1 MLSAA
6 KHLRIVVVPAN
17 KLQRFFAPL
26 RFAQN
31 ERPPGFPRT
40 RKTPAFFWFSSRF
53 LVCLCFGIGSLRSGI
68 SFGALQNIDP
78 QPGYGE
84 VVQSLKP
91 LIEHELREKRIPSIA
106 VALVDDQHIVWA
118 EGFGLADPGRKGPA
132 TAGTVYRVG
141 SVSKLFTDIGI
152 MQLVERGKLNL
163 DTPVANY
170 ISDFHPKNPFDK
182 PITLRELMS
191 HRSGL
196 VREPPVGHYFDSHPA
211 DLAEVVHSLN
221 QTALVYP
228 PGTHTK
234 YSNAAITVVGYV
246 LQQVAGRPFAAALKH
261 AVLEPMGLRTSGFEP
276 TPELTRDLA
285 KAEIWT
291 YDGRFFPAPTF
302 QIGIFPA
309 GSLYTTV
316 TDLAQ
321 FESVLF
327 AGGRGP
333 GGPVI
338 GKAALDE
345 MWTPQFESPE
355 NPGQFGLG
363 FALGKLAGHRMVGHD
378 GAIYGF
384 ATTLDAL
391 PDDKLGAVAV
401 ATLDSSNAVTDH
413 IATEALRLMLAARA
427 HQPVPKIDLTRS
439 IDPALARREAGR
451 YGSGG
456 DAVDLKE
463 HEGHLLIGRAAG
475 GFEVEL
481 GSLGDKLVV
490 DDRLS
495 YGEPVDVFDHAI
507 QMGSKRLERVESP
520 HPASPPEDWKDLI
533 GEYGWDYDTL
543 YILEKDGH
551 LTALIEWYE
560 YAPLNQVSKDVFQFP
575 DYGLYDRERAT
586 FERDA
591 QGNVTEVK
599 IGWVEFKR
607 RAGGNISGGVFHVT
621 PLKPVG
627 DLRRDAL
634 AAKPP
639 HESGDFLRPDLVELI
654 KLDPTIKLD
663 IRYASTRNFLSTPMY
678 REARA
683 FMQRPAAE
691 AVVRASRKLHDLGYG
706 LLIHD
711 AYRPWYVTKMFWDAV
726 PGADHIFVA
735 DPSQG
740 SRHNR
745 GCAVDLTLYHLKT
758 GQEPPMVS
766 GYDEMT
772 ERAYPFYPGGTSL
785 ERWDRRLLRHAME
798 DEGFT
803 VYEDEWWH
811 FDYKDWKKYPILNV
825 DFEQVQGAG
834 RP

>member
-6 KHLRIVVVPAN
+6 KHPGSRRLRWQTI
-17 KLQRFFAPL
+17 LGFFALL
-26 RFAQN
+26 RFAQDDGHGRLVF
-31 ERPPGFPRT
+31 RPRLYQVRRCGLLLLL
-40 RKTPAFFWFSSRF
+40 FSVASVS
-53 LVCLCFGIGSLRSGI
+53 LLRSGA
-68 SFGALQNIDP
+68 SAAPPQNIEP
-78 QPGYGE
+78 QSGYSD
-84 VVQSLKP
+84 VVLSLRP
-91 LIEHELREKRIPSIA
+91 LIEHELGEKRIPSIA
-106 VALVDDQHIVWA
+106 VALIDDQQIVWA
-118 EGFGLADPGRKGPA
+118 EGFGLADPDRKLPA
-132 TAGTVYRVG
+132 TAETVYRVG

-152 MQLVERGKLNL
+152 MQLVEQGKLNL
-163 DTPVANY
+163 DAPVSSY
-170 ISDFHPKNPFDK
+170 VPDFHPHNPFDK

-196 VREPPVGHYFDSHPA
+196 VREPPVGHYFDSSPPGLA
-211 DLAEVVHSLN
+211 DVVHSLN
-221 QTALVYP
+221 QTTLVYP

-234 YSNAAITVVGYV
+234 YSNAGITVVGYA
-246 LQQVAGRPFAAALKH
+246 LQQTSGQSFASDLKQ
-261 AVLEPMGLRTSGFEP
+261 AVLEPMGLHSSGFEP

-285 KAEIWT
+285 KAQIWT

-316 TDLAQ
+316 EDLAR

-333 GGPVI
+333 GGQVI
-338 GKAALDE
+338 SKATLDA
-345 MWTPQFESPE
+345 MWTPQFSTPE
-355 NPGQFGLG
+355 HPGHFGLG
-363 FALGKLAGHRMVGHD
+363 FALGKLDGHRMVGHD

-413 IATEALRLMLAARA
+413 IATEALRLMLASRA
-427 HQPVPKIDLTRS
+427 HQSLPKIELTGPVDRAMALRS
-439 IDPALARREAGR
+439 AGH
-451 YGSGG
+451 YGSGA
-456 DAVDLKE
+456 DAVDLSE
-463 HEGHLLIGRAAG
+463 HEGRLMMQPASG
-475 GFEVEL
+475 GFQVEL
-481 GSLGDKLVV
+481 RSLGDKLVV

-495 YGEPVDVFDHAI
+495 YGDPVQVLDDAI
-507 QMGSKRLERVESP
+507 QLGSKKLNRVKRP
-520 HPASPPEDWKDLI
+520 RPAPPPNDWKDLI

-543 YILEKDGH
+543 YVLERDGR
-551 LTALIEWYE
+551 LTVLIEWYE

-586 FERDA
+586 FERA
-591 QGNVTEVK
+591 QGKVTGVR

-607 RAGGNISGGVFHVT
+607 RAGGNIAGGVFHVT
-621 PLKPVG
+621 PLKPV
-627 DLRRDAL
+627 DTLRRDAL
-634 AAKPP
+634 ASQPP
-639 HESGDFLRPDLVELI
+639 HETGDFLKPDLVELI
-654 KLDPTIKLD
+654 RVDPSIKLD

-691 AVVRASRKLHDLGYG
+691 AVVRASHKLHDLGYG

-711 AYRPWYVTKMFWDAV
+711 AYRPWYVTKMFWDSV
-726 PGADHIFVA
+726 PDADHVFVA
-735 DPSQG
+735 DPTQG

-745 GCAVDLTLYHLKT
+745 GCAVDLTLYDLQT

-785 ERWDRRLLRHAME
+785 ERWDRRLLRNTME
-798 DEGFT
+798 SEGFT
-803 VYEDEWWH
+803 VYEEEWWH
-811 FDYKDWKKYPILNV
+811 FDYKEWRKYPILNV
-825 DFEQVQGAG
+825 DFEQVH
-834 RP
+834 PK

>member
-1 MLSAA
+1 M
-6 KHLRIVVVPAN
+6 PASDKN
-17 KLQRFFAPL
+17 PEARRQRLEDKIGARRL
-26 RFAQN
+26 VLIS
-31 ERPPGFPRT
+31 GF
-40 RKTPAFFWFSSRF
+40 WF
-53 LVCLCFGIGSLRSGI
+53 LVCV
-68 SFGALQNIDP
+68 SFGFYPPLSVFSFAAPQNVGP
-78 QPGYGE
+78 QPGFAE
-84 VVQSLKP
+84 VVQSLRP
-91 LIEHELREKRIPSIA
+91 LIEHELEDKRIPSIA
-106 VALVDDQHIVWA
+106 VALVDDQRIVWA
-118 EGFGLADPGRKGPA
+118 EGFGWSDPGRKAPA
-132 TAGTVYRVG
+132 RAGTVYRVG

-163 DTPVANY
+163 DAPVASY
-170 ISDFHPKNPFDK
+170 IPDFHPHNPFNK

-196 VREPPVGHYFDSHPA
+196 VREPPEGHYFDSHPPG
-211 DLAEVVHSLN
+211 LAEVVHSLN

-228 PGTHTK
+228 PGAHTK
-234 YSNAAITVVGYV
+234 YSNVGITVVGYV
-246 LQQVAGRPFAAALKH
+246 LQQVSGQPFAAALKQ
-261 AVLEPMGLRTSGFEP
+261 AVLDPMGLHASGFEP

-285 KAEIWT
+285 TAEIWT

-327 AGGRGP
+327 ASGRGP
-333 GGPVI
+333 GGQVI
-338 GKAALDE
+338 GKSTLDQ
-345 MWTPQFESPE
+345 MWTPQFSSPE
-355 NPGQFGLG
+355 NPGRFGLG
-363 FALGKLAGHRMVGHD
+363 FALGKLDGHRLVGHD

-391 PDDKLGAVAV
+391 PDDKLGVVAV

-413 IATEALRLMLAARA
+413 IATEALRLMLASRA
-427 HQPVPKIDLTRS
+427 HQALPKIEITNPVE
-439 IDPALARREAGR
+439 PALARKLAGR
-451 YGSGG
+451 YGEGG
-456 DAVDLKE
+456 DAMDLKE
-463 HEGHLLIGRAAG
+463 HEGRLLMQPAAG

-481 GSLGDKLVV
+481 RARGTNLVV
-490 DDRLS
+490 DDRLD
-495 YGEPVDVFDHAI
+495 YGTPVTVLDRAV
-507 QMGSKRLERVESP
+507 QVGSKRLGRVESP
-520 HPASPPEDWKDLI
+520 HPAPPPEDWNDLI

-543 YILEKDGH
+543 YILEKDGQ

-560 YAPLNQVSKDVFQFP
+560 YAPLIQVSKDVFEFR

-591 QGNVTEVK
+591 QGNVTGVK

-607 RAGGNISGGVFHVT
+607 REGGNIAGGVFHVT
-621 PLKPVG
+621 PLKPVD

-634 AAKPP
+634 AAQPP
-639 HESGDFLRPDLVELI
+639 HESGNFLRPDLVELV
-654 KLDPTIKLD
+654 KVDSTIKLD

-678 REARA
+678 RQARA

-691 AVVRASRKLHDLGYG
+691 AVARASDKLHDLGYG

-726 PGADHIFVA
+726 PDADHIFVA
-735 DPSQG
+735 DPTQG

-745 GCAVDLTLYHLKT
+745 GCAVDLTLYDLKT
-758 GQEPPMVS
+758 GDEPPMVS

-772 ERAYPFYPGGTSL
+772 ERAYPFYPGGTSV
-785 ERWDRRLLRHAME
+785 ERWDRALLRHAME
-798 DEGFT
+798 NEGFT

-811 FDYKDWKKYPILNV
+811 FDYKDWRKYPILNV
-825 DFEQVQGAG
+825 DFERVQGG
-834 RP
+834 Q

>member
-1 MLSAA
+1 MPASDQKPETRQRLENKIGIRGLVLISGFWVLSCVSFGFSPP
-6 KHLRIVVVPAN
+6 LSGLSFV
-17 KLQRFFAPL
+17 AP
-26 RFAQN
+26 QN
-31 ERPPGFPRT
+31 GGSQPGF
-40 RKTPAFFWFSSRF
+40 A
-53 LVCLCFGIGSLRSGI
+53 
-68 SFGALQNIDP
+68 
-78 QPGYGE
+78 E
-84 VVQSLKP
+84 VVQSLRP
-91 LIEHELREKRIPSIA
+91 LIEHELEDKRIPSIA
-106 VALVDDQHIVWA
+106 VALVDDQRIVWA
-118 EGFGLADPGRKGPA
+118 EGFGWSDPGHKTSA
-132 TAGTVYRVG
+132 SAGTVYRVG

-163 DTPVANY
+163 DAPVAGY
-170 ISDFHPKNPFDK
+170 IPDFHPQNPFNK

-196 VREPPVGHYFDSHPA
+196 VREPPEGHYFDSHPPG
-211 DLAEVVHSLN
+211 LAEVVHSLN

-228 PGTHTK
+228 PGAHTK
-234 YSNAAITVVGYV
+234 YSNAGITVVGYV
-246 LQQVAGRPFAAALKH
+246 LQQVSGQPFAAALKQ
-261 AVLEPMGLRTSGFEP
+261 AVLEPMGLRASGFEP
-276 TPELTRDLA
+276 TPELTRELA
-285 KAEIWT
+285 KAEMWT

-327 AGGRGP
+327 ASGRGP
-333 GGPVI
+333 GGQLI
-338 GKAALDE
+338 SKSTLDQ
-345 MWTPQFESPE
+345 MWTPQFSSPE
-355 NPGQFGLG
+355 NPGRFGLG
-363 FALGKLAGHRMVGHD
+363 FALGKLDGHRLVGHD

-391 PDDKLGAVAV
+391 PDDKLGVVAV

-413 IATEALRLMLAARA
+413 IATEALRLTLASRA
-427 HQPVPKIDLTRS
+427 HQPLPKVEMTNPV
-439 IDPALARREAGR
+439 DPALARKLAGR
-451 YGSGG
+451 YGNGG

-463 HEGHLLIGRAAG
+463 HEGRLLMQPASG

-481 GSLGDKLVV
+481 RARGTNLVV
-490 DDRLS
+490 DDRLD
-495 YGEPVDVFDHAI
+495 YGTPVTVLDRALQV
-507 QMGSKRLERVESP
+507 GSKRLGRVESP
-520 HPASPPEDWKDLI
+520 HPAPPPEDWNDLI

-543 YILEKDGH
+543 YILEKDGQ

-560 YAPLNQVSKDVFQFP
+560 YAPLIQVSKDVFQFH

-591 QGNVTEVK
+591 QGNVTGVK

-607 RAGGNISGGVFHVT
+607 REGGNIAGGVFHVT
-621 PLKPVG
+621 PLKPVD

-634 AAKPP
+634 AAQPP
-639 HESGDFLRPDLVELI
+639 HESGDFLPPDLVELV
-654 KLDPTIKLD
+654 KVDSTIKLD

-678 REARA
+678 RQARA
-683 FMQRPAAE
+683 FMQRPAAD
-691 AVVRASRKLHDLGYG
+691 AVARASHALHALGYG

-726 PGADHIFVA
+726 PDADHIFVA
-735 DPSQG
+735 DPTQG

-745 GCAVDLTLYHLKT
+745 GCAVDLTLYDLKT
-758 GQEPPMVS
+758 GDEPPMVS

-785 ERWDRRLLRHAME
+785 ERWDRALLRHAME
-798 DEGFT
+798 NEGFT

-811 FDYKDWKKYPILNV
+811 FDYKEWRKYPILNV
-825 DFEQVQGAG
+825 DFERVQDGG
-834 RP
+834 RQ